1 MRKPSE
7 PSQISTQLRK
17 NEVAVVQT
25 GLLKNR
31 IANELARSDH
41 RLVRSPWAP
50 FPALHIDVVRVST
63 DQVVVLCMYFMGA
76 SPMEDAG
83 GSPSAWGV
91 PKLDHGHADE
101 IEDTAEHLASDVDRR
116 IVVFGRGGRLEQEQ
130 RELED
135 GQAGGVQATDVV
147 ESPVP
152 QAVALA
158 PQAVLPLPLVLK
170 SNSKISASW
179 MTAKP
184 ARQPWEGINA
194 AAATSKRKDCDRPTL
209 FGGSSDL
216 QLHWKEEE
224 GVVVGAQHSFGQP
237 MNDKRRSDDLQ
248 QGRHRKMDF
257 DDTQPGLTGKPKPG
271 EEYSSAAYRDYGT
284 YLQNGGELITHK
296 KSDRN
301 FPVKLHRIV
310 SDPLNSLIITWMPHG
325 RAFKVLKRDELVRDV
340 IPGYFDCA
348 KYESFTRQLTAWDFR
363 RCKRGPDQGC
373 YYHEAFLRG
382 LPELT
387 CFIRRMPRHCRKS
400 DRKRIEPEEEPA
412 PPSHSTQQGERSS
425 AHQQLEL
432 NEQAGQRDNEE
443 KRRPGGDGGM
453 LEGQMGDDFS
463 SVPSGSSPPPYCNR
477 GEYQSNEYLHHDQRK
492 EGHSLGASAPAWG
505 GVRPCIGDGDLWST
519 PCHGKERPPYDLGA
533 STSEYQYKATPQRQ
547 GGLRRKKQASI
558 SSHGEDL
565 WQVNSIPRIFLA
577 QAWECIREEATKSMI
592 KSGIDAKHLSLT

>member
-1 MRKPSE
+1 
-7 PSQISTQLRK
+7 
-17 NEVAVVQT
+17 
-25 GLLKNR
+25 
-31 IANELARSDH
+31 
-41 RLVRSPWAP
+41 
-50 FPALHIDVVRVST
+50 
-63 DQVVVLCMYFMGA
+63 
-76 SPMEDAG
+76 
-83 GSPSAWGV
+83 
-91 PKLDHGHADE
+91 
-101 IEDTAEHLASDVDRR
+101 
-116 IVVFGRGGRLEQEQ
+116 
-130 RELED
+130 
-135 GQAGGVQATDVV
+135 
-147 ESPVP
+147 
-152 QAVALA
+152 
-158 PQAVLPLPLVLK
+158 
-170 SNSKISASW
+170 
-179 MTAKP
+179 MT
-184 ARQPWEGINA
+184 
-194 AAATSKRKDCDRPTL
+194 
-209 FGGSSDL
+209 
-216 QLHWKEEE
+216 
-224 GVVVGAQHSFGQP
+224 
-237 MNDKRRSDDLQ
+237 
-248 QGRHRKMDF
+248 F
-257 DDTQPGLTGKPKPG
+257 DDTQPVTGRPG
-271 EEYSSAAYRDYGT
+271 DEYSSAAYRDYST

-310 SDPLNSLIITWMPHG
+310 SDPLNSLVITWMPHG

-400 DRKRIEPEEEPA
+400 DRKRIEPEEEPDFYGFSPLHPA

-533 STSEYQYKATPQRQ
+533 STSEYQYKATPQYSRPQ
-547 GGLRRKKQASI
+547 ELSH
-558 SSHGEDL
+558 SSPHHHTYDYGHCSYGYYTPPGY
-565 WQVNSIPRIFLA
+565 QSHYYA
-577 QAWECIREEATKSMI
+577 QTDTYNPHYPSHQPYYQHPHSYYHPPPAYPAAYNGAQWHSPSQTHKHDTYHYYPTWATGWTSEEEAGQHKQSR
-592 KSGIDAKHLSLT
+592 